1 MAKDDFTAFLGSGTE
16 YQGLLNFKG
25 TVRIDCRFTGN
36 ITSDG
41 KLILGKD
48 ALLEGSVTVKELVV
62 HGSLNGEAFVTN
74 RTILH
79 QNAKFSGTLS
89 SPALI
94 MEEGALLQ
102 GQLIMGQEAAKNNQT
117 ATALAAQPERALPL
131 VEAGVK
137 Q

>member
-16 YQGLLNFKG
+16 YQGQLSFKG
-25 TVRIDCRFTGN
+25 TVRIDCRFIGN

-41 KLILGKD
+41 KLILGKE
-48 ALLEGSVTVKELVV
+48 ALLEGTVTVRELVV
-62 HGSLNGEAFVTN
+62 HGILNGECFVSS

-79 QNAKFSGTLS
+79 QNAKVTGTLVT
-89 SPALI
+89 PALI

-102 GQLIMGQEAAKNNQT
+102 GQLIMGDEASKHNQT
-117 ATALAAQPERALPL
+117 ATALVVPAEHTMSMLD
-131 VEAGVK
+131 AGIK